1 MASEEVLDFTQLLA
15 PIPGEN
21 PAGEDLR
28 EDFSH
33 DSVYRQIRAARSEAR
48 EAERRVVYHDEPDV
62 DPGEPADWRPVLELA
77 PRAIAERSKDLEIVA
92 YLTEALVRRD
102 GYPGLRDGFRLAR
115 ELIEQYWD
123 NIFPLPD
130 EEEGIAARVSPLSN
144 LNGIEG
150 EGLLIWP
157 ITKIPITDGTGL
169 GPYSALDYRLA
180 SEADV
185 ESDPDKRAR
194 RLDQPGFVTKKMFDG
209 AVSETTAD
217 WFRNLLEDIDQCV
230 AAFEKLCEV
239 LEEKCGK
246 DESGYPQAPP
256 SSSIRSTLQDCRGTV
271 VSISRHLLEIEEEPA
286 EGEGGALAAGGGEIS
301 QVRTREEAFKA
312 LLRAA
317 DFFKRTEPHSPVG
330 PALEKVVRWGR
341 MDLVELFQE
350 LIEDDSSREGVFK
363 LIGIKPP
370 AEPEETY

>member
-1 MASEEVLDFTQLLA
+1 MASEEVLDFTRLLA

-21 PAGEDLR
+21 PAGDDLR
-28 EDFSH
+28 EDFSP

-48 EAERRVVYHDEPDV
+48 EAERRVVYHDEQDV
-62 DPGEPADWRPVLELA
+62 DPGEPADWKPVLELA
-77 PRAIAERSKDLEIVA
+77 PGAIAERSKDLEIVA

-115 ELIEQYWD
+115 ELVEQYWD

-130 EEEGIAARVSPLSN
+130 EEGVATRVSPLSN

-150 EGLLIWP
+150 EGLLIGP
-157 ITKIPITDGTGL
+157 ITKIPITDGTSL

-180 SEADV
+180 SEADA

-194 RLDQPGFVTKKMFDG
+194 RLGQPGFVTKKMFDG

-217 WFRNLLEDIDQCV
+217 WFRNLLEDIDQCS
-230 AAFEKLCEV
+230 ADFEKLCEV
-239 LEEKCGK
+239 LEEKCGQ

-256 SSSIRSTLQDCRGTV
+256 SSSIRSTLQDCRDTV

-286 EGEGGALAAGGGEIS
+286 EDEGGALAAAGGGEIS
-301 QVRTREEAFKA
+301 QVRTREEAFRA
-312 LLRAA
+312 FLRAA
-317 DFFKRTEPHSPVG
+317 DFFRRTEPHSPISYK
-330 PALEKVVRWGR
+330 LEEIVRWGR
-341 MDLVELFQE
+341 MELPDLLKE
-350 LIEDDSSREGVFK
+350 LIEDGTSLEGAYK
-363 LIGIKPP
+363 KIGFKPP
-370 AEPEETY
+370 PEPEETY

>member
-28 EDFSH
+28 EDFSP

-48 EAERRVVYHDEPDV
+48 EAERRVVYHDEQDV
-62 DPGEPADWRPVLELA
+62 DPGEPADWKPVLELA
-77 PRAIAERSKDLEIVA
+77 PAAIAERSKDLEIVA

-115 ELIEQYWD
+115 ELVEQYWD

-130 EEEGIAARVSPLSN
+130 EEEGVAARVSPLSN

-157 ITKIPITDGTGL
+157 ITKIPITDGANL

-180 SEADV
+180 SEVDV

-217 WFRNLLEDIDQCV
+217 WFRNLLEDIDQCS
-230 AAFEKLCEV
+230 ADFEKLCEV

-246 DESGYPQAPP
+246 DESDYSQAPP

-286 EGEGGALAAGGGEIS
+286 EGGALAAAGGGEIS
-301 QVRTREEAFKA
+301 QVRTREEAFRA

-341 MDLVELFQE
+341 MDLVELLRE
-350 LIEDDSSREGVFK
+350 LIEDDNSREGVFK

-370 AEPEETY
+370 PEPEETY